1 MKVSNLS
8 RAFRARSQILG
19 FPKSCK
25 THLRTSSPHG
35 KDHTLTSAK
44 ILCQIPSRSNG
55 TWHSSK
61 LLARNFPTSARMTT
75 GPLGLGTRMA
85 SYSSQSDGIAEID
98 FNPVAANTINIIGNV
113 GRQPEI
119 KYLESGNKV
128 TNFPVAFTDRK
139 DGDTQWFD
147 VEAWDELADIA
158 SLYIIKGERV
168 ALQGRLK
175 VQDWTDREGNTRK
188 SLRIVAQK
196 IQKVKRNMS
205 MGGYG
210 GETTGPQVG
219 LKEINT
225 QPTNSNYQQTEFDT
239 TPMTSEEL
247 WMNFFENT
255 SGWYDNRGKKQNGS
269 INPKSPDFKR
279 IEGGRDA
286 PALWIDSKTTPAW
299 VKTELNKLDMIQ
311 GDIPPF

>member
-1 MKVSNLS
+1 MISMRQFICPVIAYYL
-8 RAFRARSQILG
+8 RS
-19 FPKSCK
+19 
-25 THLRTSSPHG
+25 
-35 KDHTLTSAK
+35 SA
-44 ILCQIPSRSNG
+44 G
-55 TWHSSK
+55 WHSSVHLRK
-61 LLARNFPTSARMTT
+61 NFSMSWIPVSR
-75 GPLGLGTRMA
+75 GPFGASIRVA
-85 SYSSQSDGIAEID
+85 SYSSQSDGISEIE

-147 VEAWDELADIA
+147 VEAWDDLADVA
-158 SLYIIKGERV
+158 SLYVSKGERV

-175 VQDWTDREGNTRK
+175 VQDWTDKEGNTRK
-188 SLRIVAQK
+188 SLRIVAQS
-196 IQKVKRNMS
+196 IQRVKRNMS
-205 MGGYG
+205 MGGYAEDSMDSHTESSG
-210 GETTGPQVG
+210 VTMRPSSATSQ
-219 LKEINT
+219 
-225 QPTNSNYQQTEFDT
+225 QPDFDS

-255 SGWYDNRGKKQNGS
+255 SGWYDNREKKQNGS

-299 VKTELNKLDMIQ
+299 VKTELSKLDRLQ